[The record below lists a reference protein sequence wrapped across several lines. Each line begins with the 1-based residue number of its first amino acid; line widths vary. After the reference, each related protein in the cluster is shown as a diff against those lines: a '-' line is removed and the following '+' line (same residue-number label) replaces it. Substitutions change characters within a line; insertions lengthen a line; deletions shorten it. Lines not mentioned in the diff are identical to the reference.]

1 MAPSARFIDYD
12 HGVSAIDSGYVRPML
27 AAVHLIVE
35 GGRAAIV
42 DTGTNDSV
50 PAVLEALAARGVP
63 PGNVDWVMLTH
74 VHLDH
79 AGAAGL
85 LARHLPNARVT
96 VHPRGAR
103 HMVDPSRLLAGTVA
117 VYGEQ
122 ATREKYGDVLPVP
135 ADRVVETPDGATLRL
150 GSREFAFLDTPGH
163 ARHHVC
169 IHDRATGH
177 VFAGD
182 TFGLSYRELD
192 DGDRQFVFPSTTPV
206 QFDPGPLHASIDRLL
221 ALKPGAIHVTHFG
234 QVRDVPRL
242 GADLHRLVDAHAAL
256 AQRWR
261 DAGADRQCRIADGL
275 RELLLSEGRR
285 HGWKLSEEEVLRL
298 FADDVELNAAGLVA
312 WLDAGG

>member
-35 GGRAAIV
+35 RGRAALV

-135 ADRVVETPDGATLRL
+135 ADRVVETPEGASLRL
-150 GSREFAFLDTPGH
+150 GTREFSFLDTPGH

-275 RELLLSEGRR
+275 RELLLAEGRR
-285 HGWKLSEEEVLRL
+285 HGWKLPEDEVLRL
-298 FADDVELNAAGLVA
+298 FADDVALNAAGLVA
-312 WLDAGG
+312 WLDGGG